1 MDSEATKHMIL
12 HRATFNTYKVISLHN
27 VRLGDDSVAEVIEMG
42 SNIVGVE
49 MRDIMNRV
57 WTRNVLYM
65 PK

>member
-12 HRATFNTYKVISLHN
+12 HRATFNTYKEISLHN
-27 VRLGDDSVAEVIEMG
+27 VHLGDDSVAEVIEMG